1 MRKIRIGKLARATA
15 VVLLIAPLAALE
27 AQAGQTTTSL
37 DLRNTITGDPLSL
50 DEALPDGRDT
60 EAVKQFLATGLN
72 PYNEVKTCFPSAK
85 DFYLTACSG
94 CHGEYAEG
102 KIGPNLADNYWTY
115 PVNTSDI
122 GLFATIFGGANGMM
136 GPHNGDLTLD
146 QILQVMA
153 WVRHLYSGPV
163 ANAPWFTDEQKKAYV
178 PYQLD
183 KDQVVAKADGLCAV
197 PVGSAKH
204 EPGTSQPSPVN

>member
-1 MRKIRIGKLARATA
+1 MRKTRIGKLARATA
-15 VVLLIAPLAALE
+15 VAVIIAPLVAFDG
-27 AQAGQTTTSL
+27 QAGQTTTSL
-37 DLRNTITGDPLSL
+37 DLRNTITGDPLNL
-50 DEALPDGRDT
+50 DEALPEGRDT
-60 EAVKQFLATGLN
+60 EGVKQFLATGQN

-183 KDQVVAKADGLCAV
+183 KDSVVAKADGLCAV
-197 PVGSAKH
+197 PIGAAKQ
-204 EPGTSQPSPVN
+204 ESGAPQNRPVN